1 MAMNGHEVSWGS
13 GWNHGL
19 LKGLRVGG
27 PGLGMCEK
35 ISVRAG
41 WCLGK
46 WGGLVWKRPECGHGL
61 KTHSRKL
68 SCEEN
73 LYSRLGGMGFSEGVK
88 RLSIGFNDSRRRSWK
103 YFSVSGPS

>member
-61 KTHSRKL
+61 KTHSGKS

-73 LYSRLGGMGFSEGVK
+73 LYSRLGGMGFGRGSAPVDKALTTVAGGAE
-88 RLSIGFNDSRRRSWK
+88 SI
-103 YFSVSGPS
+103 FSVSGSS